1 MSYSITNL
9 ADVEDAAAARGL
21 GDTNAS
27 RFPRTDIAAEQ
38 VGLAH
43 HTLRPGKRL
52 PFGHRHQAAEEV
64 HLVIRGSGRAKLD
77 DEIVELSEND
87 ILRLSPQVMRSFEAG
102 PDGLEYVVFG
112 THHEGDGEMD
122 PEFWKG

>member
-1 MSYSITNL
+1 MSYSIKNL
-9 ADVEDAAAARGL
+9 ADVEDAAAVHGM

-27 RFPRTDIAAEQ
+27 RFPRTDVDAEQ

-43 HTLRPGKRL
+43 HTLRPDKRF
-52 PFGHRHQAAEEV
+52 PFGHRHQAAEEI

-77 DEIVELSEND
+77 DEIVDLKEND
-87 ILRLSPQVMRSFEAG
+87 ILRVSPEVMRSFEAG

-112 THHEGDGEMD
+112 TRYEGDGEMD
-122 PEFWKG
+122 PEFWKD